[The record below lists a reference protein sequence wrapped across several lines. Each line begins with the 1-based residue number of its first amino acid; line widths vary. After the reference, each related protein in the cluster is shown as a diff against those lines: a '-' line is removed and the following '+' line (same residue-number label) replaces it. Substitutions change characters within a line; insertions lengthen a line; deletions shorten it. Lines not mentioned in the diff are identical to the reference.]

1 MTHARP
7 VARLALHGRHRSR
20 RPRRLAF
27 ATVVPALLLFAGL
40 AAFSAPASAQ
50 RVIALAPLATMGS
63 EDTSA
68 AAQVTVAQL
77 ERAIAALPATK
88 VVSPAQLSAAV
99 KRARRPGLATCD
111 GELGCV
117 AEIGLL
123 AGAAVVVTGQSGG
136 LGEARVIY
144 LRAVDTASRKELGS
158 TTWTAG
164 PGDSA
169 AAAVTRLLN
178 PAGYTGKLA
187 LLTPVKNATVYVNG
201 RKLGASS
208 VPAFSLPVGTHA
220 LRVTHPELRD
230 FVRFVDV
237 AYDATTTVEVS
248 LQPLSIVQRD
258 MVAQGGGASS
268 SSSARSPWYRT
279 WWAVAGGA
287 TALAVIAGVIAH
299 SVAGDFSPDVTLPND

>member
-1 MTHARP
+1 M
-7 VARLALHGRHRSR
+7 RLAARS
-20 RPRRLAF
+20 LACAAAVGLVLF
-27 ATVVPALLLFAGL
+27 ALAAPAL
-40 AAFSAPASAQ
+40 AQ

-68 AAQVTVAQL
+68 AAQATTAQL

-88 VVSPAQLSAAV
+88 VVSPAQLAAAV
-99 KRARRPGLATCD
+99 KRAKRPGLATCD

-117 AEIGLL
+117 ADVGQL

-169 AAAVTRLLN
+169 AAAVARLLN

-187 LLTPVKNATVYVNG
+187 LTCAVVDATVYVNG

-208 VPAFSLPVGTHA
+208 TPAFSLPVGTHA
-220 LRVTHPELRD
+220 LRVTHPEYRD

-237 AYDATTTVEVS
+237 AYDTTTTVDVP

-258 MVAQGGGASS
+258 LVEHGGGSSSSGASS
-268 SSSARSPWYRT
+268 SPWYRK

-287 TALAVIAGVIAH
+287 TALAVIAGVIVYSA
-299 SVAGDFSPDVTLPND
+299 SDGFSPDVTLPKDQ

>member
-1 MTHARP
+1 MTRAPRRFLCAAALP
-7 VARLALHGRHRSR
+7 LFALLAL
-20 RPRRLAF
+20 LAR
-27 ATVVPALLLFAGL
+27 
-40 AAFSAPASAQ
+40 PASAQ

-68 AAQVTVAQL
+68 AAQATTAQL

-99 KRARRPGLATCD
+99 KRAKRPGLVTCD

-169 AAAVTRLLN
+169 AAAVARLLN

-187 LLTPVKNATVYVNG
+187 ISSAVKDATVYVNG

-208 VPAFSLPVGTHA
+208 GAVFSLPVGTHA
-220 LRVTHPELRD
+220 LRVTHPEYRD

-237 AYDATTTVEVS
+237 TYDATTTVEVS

-258 MVAQGGGASS
+258 LVARGGGGPAT
-268 SSSARSPWYRT
+268 SAPSSPWYRK

-287 TALAVIAGVIAH
+287 TALAVIAGVIAY
-299 SVAGDFSPDVTLPND
+299 SAADGFSPDVTLPDE

>member
-1 MTHARP
+1 MTHAVLPRP
-7 VARLALHGRHRSR
+7 G
-20 RPRRLAF
+20 RLAF
-27 ATVVPALLLFAGL
+27 ATALLLFAAL
-40 AAFSAPASAQ
+40 SAFATSASAQ

-68 AAQVTVAQL
+68 AAQATTAEL
-77 ERAIAALPATK
+77 ERAIAALPATRF
-88 VVSPAQLSAAV
+88 VSPVQLSAAV
-99 KRARRPGLATCD
+99 KRAKRPGLATCD

-117 AEIGLL
+117 AEVGLL

-169 AAAVTRLLN
+169 AAAVARLLN

-187 LLTPVKNATVYVNG
+187 LTTTVVDATVYVNG

-208 VPAFSLPVGTHA
+208 APAFSLPVGTHA
-220 LRVTHPELRD
+220 LRVTHPEYRD
-230 FVRFVDV
+230 FVRFIDV
-237 AYDATTTVEVS
+237 TYDATTTVKVS

-258 MVAQGGGASS
+258 LVAHGGPSSTSGASS
-268 SSSARSPWYRT
+268 SPWYRKG
-279 WWAVAGGA
+279 WAVAGGA
-287 TALAVIAGVIAH
+287 AVIAVIAGVIAY
-299 SVAGDFSPDVTLPND
+299 SAADGFSPDVTLPKE

>member
-1 MTHARP
+1 MSSAGS
-7 VARLALHGRHRSR
+7 ARLARLVRVL
-20 RPRRLAF
+20 RPLFCAA
-27 ATVVPALLLFAGL
+27 ATWLLLAAL
-40 AAFSAPASAQ
+40 ASGAAAQ

-68 AAQVTVAQL
+68 AAQATAAQL

-88 VVSPAQLSAAV
+88 VLSPVQLSAAV
-99 KRARRPGLATCD
+99 KRAKRPGLATCD

-117 AEIGLL
+117 AELGLL

-144 LRAVDTASRKELGS
+144 LRAVDTTSRKELGS

-169 AAAVTRLLN
+169 AAAVARLLN

-187 LLTPVKNATVYVNG
+187 LASAVKDATVYVNG

-208 VPAFSLPVGTHA
+208 VAAFSLPVGTHA
-220 LRVTHPELRD
+220 LRVTHPEYRD

-237 AYDATTTVEVS
+237 AYDTTTPVEVV

-258 MVAQGGGASS
+258 LVARGGGPSTTGPAS
-268 SSSARSPWYRT
+268 SPWYRE

-287 TALAVIAGVIAH
+287 TALAVIAGVIAY
-299 SVAGDFSPDVTLPND
+299 SATDGFSPDVTLPND